1 MKKMK
6 KKYAC
11 VIEITQSKRP
21 DIVLKIIYVYG
32 FVVVKQNKLP
42 ILESIL
48 YNLQTKRPHNAI
60 NNVFRLPI
68 LSLMD
73 PKYR

>member
-42 ILESIL
+42 IL
-48 YNLQTKRPHNAI
+48 
-60 NNVFRLPI
+60 
-68 LSLMD
+68 
-73 PKYR
+73 